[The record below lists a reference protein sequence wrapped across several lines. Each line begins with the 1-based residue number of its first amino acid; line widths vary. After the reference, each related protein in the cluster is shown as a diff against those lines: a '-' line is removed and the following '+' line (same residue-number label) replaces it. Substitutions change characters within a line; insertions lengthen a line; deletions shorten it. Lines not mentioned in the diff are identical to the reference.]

1 MTQILYIVPV
11 KYFDTNFFA
20 KNLRVWVSESFM
32 ITFEKMKSSLR
43 KIFIIKINDNM
54 KNGTMRQQSEAKAI
68 IRSYIE
74 HGTFDG
80 SDVNKFIPS
89 DLRIPKTKTFTWQ
102 DHLRA
107 QISGQ
112 RLLFST
118 FKFIS
123 IFFQ

>member
-1 MTQILYIVPV
+1 
-11 KYFDTNFFA
+11 
-20 KNLRVWVSESFM
+20 
-32 ITFEKMKSSLR
+32 
-43 KIFIIKINDNM
+43 
-54 KNGTMRQQSEAKAI
+54 MRQQSEAKAI